1 MRKEAKLL
9 LEKAINSQILS
20 IEHFNRP
27 WDCGRPDAIL
37 ILLDHSFEMLLKA
50 AIIHRGGKIRKP
62 GAKQTIGFDEC
73 LSKALTNRKVKF
85 LNEEQVVLVQGIN
98 SLRDA
103 AQHHLVYISERHLYI
118 QAQAGLT
125 LFRAILKDVF
135 VTDFSSK
142 IPERVLPLSTKLPT
156 DLLTVFEDEVKEIEQ
171 LLRPGKRQSVEILA
185 RLRGLAIIDGA
196 VIGEK
201 LQPSDDEL
209 NRIGNEIRAGHSWD
223 QIFPGIASINIT
235 TSGYGPS
242 IDLQITKDEGIKV
255 QLVPEGTPGAT
266 IVGVKRVNEL
276 GFYNLG
282 RDQLAKKIG
291 LSGPKITAIIR
302 YLGIQSDPDCF
313 KEFTIGKSK
322 HQRYSQKAITKIKD
336 LLKNCSAKDIE
347 DIWKEHG
354 LVRRRK

>member
-37 ILLDHSFEMLLKA
+37 ILLDHSFEMVLKA
-50 AIIHRGGKIRKP
+50 AIIQRGGRIRKP
-62 GAKQTIGFDEC
+62 EAKQTIGFDEC
-73 LSKALTNRKVKF
+73 LRKALTNRKVKF
-85 LNEEQVVLVQGIN
+85 LNEEQVLLVQGIN

-103 AQHHLVYISERHLYI
+103 AQHHLVNISEQHLYI

-125 LFRAILKDVF
+125 LFRTILKDVF
-135 VTDFSSK
+135 ATDFSSK

-156 DLLTVFEDEVKEIEQ
+156 DLLTVFEDEVKEIER
-171 LLRPGKRQSVEILA
+171 LLRPGKKHSVEVLA

-196 VIGEK
+196 VNGEK

-209 NRIGNEIRAGHSWD
+209 NQIGNEIRAGQTWD
-223 QIFPGIASINIT
+223 QIFPGIVSINIT
-235 TSGYGPS
+235 SSGYGPS

-266 IVGVKRVNEL
+266 IVGVKRVSEL

-291 LSGPKITAIIR
+291 LSGPKTTAIIR

-313 KEFTIGKSK
+313 KEFAIGRSK
-322 HQRYSQKAITKIKD
+322 HQRYSQKAITKIGD
-336 LLKNCSAKDIE
+336 ILKNCSAKDIE

-354 LVRRRK
+354 IVHRRK